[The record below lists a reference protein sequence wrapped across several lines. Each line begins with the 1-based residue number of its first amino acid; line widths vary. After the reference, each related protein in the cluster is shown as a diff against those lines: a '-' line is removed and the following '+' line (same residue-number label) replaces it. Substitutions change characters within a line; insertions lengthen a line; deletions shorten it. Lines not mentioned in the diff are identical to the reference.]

1 MDYSL
6 LAIFSFFI
14 GIIVGLTGIGGSSLI
29 TPLLIFVFQV
39 PATTAVGS
47 DVVAAGLMKVV
58 GTVRHW
64 QQQTIELEVVKWLV
78 IGSVPGS
85 LLGLVG
91 FRYFQQ
97 NSSLNLDQWLPH
109 IIGLVLMI
117 VTVLAALELLISL
130 FFPDLSPWSWPKLD
144 LTTRSGQIKTTV
156 LGAIL
161 GYLVGLTSISSGS
174 LFALVLMT
182 FFHLDSRKLVGTDL
196 SQASILLTCTSIGHL
211 GLGTVDWNLVL
222 PIWLGAIPGVV
233 VGARLSEYL
242 PKNALKILLYTV
254 LVTVS
259 WRLLQPT

>member
-6 LAIFSFFI
+6 LTIFSFFI
-14 GIIVGLTGIGGSSLI
+14 GIVVGLTGIGGSSLI

-182 FFHLDSRKLVGTDL
+182 FFQLDSRKLVGTDL

-222 PIWLGAIPGVV
+222 PIWLGGIPGVV
-233 VGARLSEYL
+233 LGARLSEYL

>member
-6 LAIFSFFI
+6 LTIFSFFI
-14 GIIVGLTGIGGSSLI
+14 GIVVGLTGIGGSSLI

-117 VTVLAALELLISL
+117 VTVLAAL
-130 FFPDLSPWSWPKLD
+130 
-144 LTTRSGQIKTTV
+144 
-156 LGAIL
+156 
-161 GYLVGLTSISSGS
+161 
-174 LFALVLMT
+174 
-182 FFHLDSRKLVGTDL
+182 
-196 SQASILLTCTSIGHL
+196 
-211 GLGTVDWNLVL
+211 
-222 PIWLGAIPGVV
+222 
-233 VGARLSEYL
+233 
-242 PKNALKILLYTV
+242 
-254 LVTVS
+254 
-259 WRLLQPT
+259 